1 MAERQPGAHFILS
14 VAADQPGAPHS
25 ALDSRHSSRDRYGEQ
40 KAHWVEVVR
49 QEEVRTQGLL
59 KARQQ
64 EVDGPSSRSEAS
76 AKAVHSGSCW
86 VEDGAAGG
94 REDLENPEEHHGTSG
109 GGSEGHVRRVINIL
123 ATPLAGR

>member
-1 MAERQPGAHFILS
+1 LLPASRVL
-14 VAADQPGAPHS
+14 PHS

-64 EVDGPSSRSEAS
+64 EVDGPCSRSEAS
-76 AKAVHSGSCW
+76 AKAVHSGSCR
-86 VEDGAAGG
+86 VEDGAAGWQ
-94 REDLENPEEHHGTSG
+94 EDLENPEEHDSTGG
-109 GGSEGHVRRVINIL
+109 GGSEGYLRRLINLL